1 MFTYMNTRRPEN
13 IFFNLNKIETGARL
27 SEWVSVSLIP
37 VFNLVTILL
46 LSFLLS
52 VPACYA
58 ETKTTASFLHK
69 IHPYLKNG
77 SALVVDQQ
85 GNELFAYNP
94 DKKMVPASILKIA
107 TADAVLSE
115 LGEDYRI
122 PTQFYLTADH
132 YLAVKGYGDPSL
144 VSESLTDIARQ
155 LKPILKKL
163 NNTELKGIVMD
174 SSFFRAR
181 QKINGQ
187 SNSNNPY
194 DASIGALVVNY
205 NTIYVHKSQQ
215 GKLSSAEPQTPLTPT
230 VRKLARKIPYGKQRI
245 NLGNNEEQ
253 NLLYFAEL
261 LYYKL
266 SEQGIAITT
275 PLAIMHKPVPEGSI
289 KLYTHYSR
297 PLSEIIQQLLYYSN
311 NLTANQLLLILGAR
325 QYGVPADLP
334 KAQKALC
341 NFLSRTIGLNDFSL
355 NEGSGLSRQNRFT
368 ARQFIKI
375 LRHFEPYHYLLRAYD
390 EKFLAKTGTLKG
402 IATFAGYMIS
412 PQNNNIPFVI
422 MLNQPERSNY
432 RYKIAE
438 SLYEYLF

>member
-1 MFTYMNTRRPEN
+1 MFIYMNTRLPETLY
-13 IFFNLNKIETGARL
+13 FNKVETGARL
-27 SEWVSVSLIP
+27 SGWVSVSLIP
-37 VFNLVTILL
+37 LSAFVTVLL
-46 LSFLLS
+46 LSFFLS
-52 VPACYA
+52 VPASHA
-58 ETKTTASFLHK
+58 ETKNTATFLQK

-77 SALVVDQQ
+77 SALVADQQ

-94 DKKMVPASILKIA
+94 DRKMVPASILKIA

-122 PTQFYLTADH
+122 PTQFYLTADN

-144 VSESLTDIARQ
+144 VSESLTDIALQ

-174 SSFFRAR
+174 SSFFKAR
-181 QKINGQ
+181 QQINGQ

-205 NTIYVHKSQQ
+205 NTIYVHKSRQ
-215 GKLSSAEPQTPLTPT
+215 GKLSSAETQTPLTPT

-253 NLLYFAEL
+253 NLIYFAEL

-266 SEQGIAITT
+266 SEQGIAVST
-275 PLAIMHKPVPEGSI
+275 PLSIRHKAVPEDSI

-297 PLSEIIQQLLYYSN
+297 PLSEIVQQLLYYSN
-311 NLTANQLLLILGAR
+311 NLTANQLLLILGVR
-325 QYGVPADLP
+325 QYGMPADLP
-334 KAQKALC
+334 KGQKALR
-341 NFLSRTIGLNDFSL
+341 NFLSQTIGLIDFSL

-375 LRHFEPYHYLLRAYD
+375 LQHFEPYHYLLRAYD
-390 EKFLAKTGTLKG
+390 EKFLAKTGTLNG
-402 IATFAGYMIS
+402 VATFAGYMIS
-412 PQNNNIPFVI
+412 PQNKTIPFVI
-422 MLNQPERSNY
+422 MLKQPKSSHY

-438 SLYEYLF
+438 MLYEYLF